1 MPIERAVQDKGIDIG
16 GLPAVPPVGEL
27 DTLCRQARPCC
38 TPRRRYSC

>member
-16 GLPAVPPVGEL
+16 GLPAVGEL